1 MTIAASDTEFAIPTR
16 ELEPDARP
24 NLEHDMLLV
33 ELKASH
39 AREGDLI
46 RDRDQ
51 LLERQ
56 TLLTRE
62 FEHRLVN
69 GLQIVASLLSM
80 QSRSAT
86 TPEAATQLTD
96 ASVRVAA
103 IGRVHHRLHLLDKEE
118 RVDFRRYIQELCAD
132 LSALLLPDT
141 EKRKILVSGSDG
153 FLPVAIGIPLGFIVS
168 ELATNSAKYTG
179 GDIHVHIADERAG
192 HSLTVTDEGL
202 GLPDDFDPAHG
213 KGLGMSI
220 IRSLV
225 KQIGGTMHFTP
236 GPGGKGTSVKVVF
249 SSPERDAL
257 VRND

>member
-1 MTIAASDTEFAIPTR
+1 MTIAASDTGLAIPTR
-16 ELEPDARP
+16 ELEPGAGS
-24 NLEHDMLLV
+24 NLKQEMLLA
-33 ELKASH
+33 ELTASR
-39 AREGDLI
+39 AREDDLI

-69 GLQIVASLLSM
+69 GLQIVSSLLSM
-80 QSRSAT
+80 QGRAAT
-86 TPEAATQLTD
+86 TSEAATQLND
-96 ASVRVAA
+96 ASIRVAA

-132 LSALLLPDT
+132 LSALLLHDT
-141 EKRKILVSGSDG
+141 MKRKILVSGTDG

-168 ELATNSAKYTG
+168 ELVTNSAKYTRA
-179 GDIHVHIADERAG
+179 DIIVHVADERVG

-249 SSPERDAL
+249 SQPERDAPA
-257 VRND
+257 RND